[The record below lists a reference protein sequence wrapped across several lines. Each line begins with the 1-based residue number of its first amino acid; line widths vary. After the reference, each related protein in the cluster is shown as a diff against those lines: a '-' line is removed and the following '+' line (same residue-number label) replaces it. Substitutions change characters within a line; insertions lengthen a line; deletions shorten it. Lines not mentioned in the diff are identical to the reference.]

1 MSDCVEIDSSEEEG
15 PMHVERG
22 SREAERIGISSA
34 SSSPHPDSNNRSDT
48 PVSTT
53 NSSNQRQQSSVGSAN
68 TRQTR
73 GLKKLETDPK
83 FLANFNPST
92 SRREKRKLTRKS
104 TPQVT
109 EKKQTGLYTDR
120 GVHRESGKDM
130 CDCLDLSCA
139 GCHFPCPCCE
149 SPKCGP
155 HCRVSRKWMYETIEH
170 DAKDLVIRNKLMMK
184 R

>member
-15 PMHVERG
+15 PTQFG

-34 SSSPHPDSNNRSDT
+34 SSSPHPDSASN
-48 PVSTT
+48 
-53 NSSNQRQQSSVGSAN
+53 NSSNLRQQSPVGSAAHN

-120 GVHRESGKDM
+120 GVHRESGK
-130 CDCLDLSCA
+130 
-139 GCHFPCPCCE
+139 GNGIGF
-149 SPKCGP
+149 
-155 HCRVSRKWMYETIEH
+155 
-170 DAKDLVIRNKLMMK
+170 
-184 R
+184 

>member
-15 PMHVERG
+15 PTQFG

-34 SSSPHPDSNNRSDT
+34 SSSPHPDSAANN
-48 PVSTT
+48 
-53 NSSNQRQQSSVGSAN
+53 NSNLRQQSPVGSAAHN

-130 CDCLDLSCA
+130 CDCLDMTCS

-149 SPKCGP
+149 SSKCGT

-170 DAKDLVIRNKLMMK
+170 DAKDLIIRNKLMMK